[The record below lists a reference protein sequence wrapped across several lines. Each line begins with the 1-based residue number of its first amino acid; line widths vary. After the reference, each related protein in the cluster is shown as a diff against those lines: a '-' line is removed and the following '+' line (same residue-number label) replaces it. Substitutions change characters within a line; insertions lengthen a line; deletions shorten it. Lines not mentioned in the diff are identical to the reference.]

1 MSNHEPG
8 PAPGKSRGFPL
19 ALKVNIIIVASLVIG
34 IGGAISYIAVTQ
46 YRSSLAATDL
56 ALRQQSQILYYAV
69 KNLMLPGEAPI
80 ARSFLA
86 DIQQNAG
93 LDYLLDLFRVNGVE
107 AFIDNLTI
115 RKVNENIRASGKQ
128 FPLKPEPTPQPQRKD
143 MRETHF
149 HDAAEMGN
157 EVIFQVASGSTVVRT
172 IITPLL
178 NSPPCAACHG
188 GDHTIRGIIQVTTD
202 LTEELAGPRR
212 ALAISGAFFLLLV
225 TALALVLTQFLRRT
239 VIAPV
244 TRIGAVCANV
254 AAGRFDKKVV
264 VTTRDEMGELGRTVN
279 TMVDGLFERFE
290 LAKYVS
296 ASTVQSIR
304 DGARGKR
311 VGITMLFSDVRG
323 FTSYSE
329 RQEPETIVASL
340 NKLLTAQTDI
350 IHANGGDV
358 DKYVGDEIV
367 SLFTGEDQHMCA
379 CRSALAIQ
387 AELVKNRT
395 TLYDGLAVGIGINTG
410 EVVLGMIGSE
420 KRADFTVI
428 GDAVN
433 YTARLCSSAKP
444 AMIIISES
452 TWAAVR
458 GKLSA
463 RGPFGL
469 RVKGK
474 QAEQKVYIL
483 QGLEENT
490 R

>member
-1 MSNHEPG
+1 MKYSTAEPG
-8 PAPGKSRGFPL
+8 AVPRRNFPI

-34 IGGAISYIAVTQ
+34 IGGAISYIALSQ

-56 ALRQQSQILYYAV
+56 GLRQQSQILYYAV
-69 KNLMLPGEAPI
+69 KNLMLPGEAPL
-80 ARSFLA
+80 ARSFLR

-93 LDYLLDLFRVNGVE
+93 LDYMIDLFRANGVE
-107 AFIDNLTI
+107 AFVDNQTI
-115 RKVNENIRASGKQ
+115 RRVNEGIRASGKQ
-128 FPLKPEPTPQPQRKD
+128 FPLKPEPTPQPLRKD
-143 MRETHF
+143 PRESRF
-149 HDAAEMGN
+149 HESAAMGN
-157 EVIFQVASGSTVVRT
+157 EIIFQTESGSTVVRT
-172 IITPLL
+172 IFTPLL
-178 NSPPCAACHG
+178 NNPPCAACHG
-188 GDHTIRGIIQVTTD
+188 TDHTVRGVIQVTTD
-202 LTEELAGPRR
+202 LTEELAGPRN
-212 ALAISGAFFLLLV
+212 ALTIAGAFFLALV
-225 TALALVLTQFLRRT
+225 TALALVLTQFIRRA
-239 VIAPV
+239 VIVPV
-244 TRIGAVCANV
+244 TQIGAVCANV
-254 AAGRFDKKVV
+254 TAGRFDRKVEV
-264 VTTRDEMGELGRTVN
+264 KTRDELGDLGRTVN

-329 RQEPETIVASL
+329 KQEPETIVASL
-340 NKLLTAQTDI
+340 NKLLTAQTEI

-367 SLFTGEDQHMCA
+367 SIFTGEDQHVCA
-379 CRSALAIQ
+379 CRSALQIQ
-387 AELVKNRT
+387 AELVKNRAS
-395 TLYDGLAVGIGINTG
+395 LYDGLSVGIGVNTG
-410 EVVLGMIGSE
+410 EVILGMIGSE
-420 KRADFTVI
+420 KRADYTVI

-433 YTARLCSSAKP
+433 YTARLCSSARP

-458 GKLSA
+458 QRATAK
-463 RGPFGL
+463 GPYGL

-483 QGLEENT
+483 QALEDP

>member
-1 MSNHEPG
+1 MRR
-8 PAPGKSRGFPL
+8 AFPI
-19 ALKVNIIIVASLVIG
+19 ALKVNLIIVASLVIG
-34 IGGAISYIAVTQ
+34 IGGGIFYIAFSQ
-46 YRSSLAATDL
+46 YRASLAGTDL
-56 ALRQQSQILYYAV
+56 SLRQQSQILYYAV

-86 DIQQNAG
+86 DIQQNSG
-93 LDYLLDLFRVNGVE
+93 LDYRIALYRTTGVE
-107 AFIDNLTI
+107 AFVDNQTI
-115 RKVNENIRASGKQ
+115 RRVNGNIKASGKQ
-128 FPLKPEPTPQPQRKD
+128 FPLKPEPTPRPGQIDLQ
-143 MRETHF
+143 EAHF
-149 HDAAEMGN
+149 QEAAESGA
-157 EVIFQVASGSTVVRT
+157 ETISQAASGGTVVRMVF
-172 IITPLL
+172 TPLL

-188 GDHTIRGIIQVTTD
+188 TDHSVRGVIQVTAD
-202 LTEELAGPRR
+202 LTDELAGPRT
-212 ALAISGAFFLLLV
+212 ALAIAGVFFLALV
-225 TALALVLTQFLRRT
+225 TGLALVLTLFLRHV
-239 VIAPV
+239 VIRPV
-244 TRIGAVCANV
+244 TRIGEVCASV
-254 AAGRFDKKVV
+254 TAGRFDQRVDLAV
-264 VTTRDEMGELGRTVN
+264 NDEIGDLGRTVN
-279 TMVDGLFERFE
+279 TMVKGLFERFE

-329 RQEPETIVASL
+329 KQEPETIVSSL
-340 NKLLTAQTDI
+340 NKILSAQTDI

-367 SLFTGEDQHMCA
+367 SIFTGEDQHVRA

-387 AELVKNRT
+387 AELLKNKE
-395 TLYDGLAVGIGINTG
+395 TLYDGLAVGVGINTG

-444 AMIIISES
+444 GMIIISDS
-452 TWAAVR
+452 TYAAV
-458 GKLSA
+458 KDA
-463 RGPFGL
+463 VAAKGPFGL

-474 QAEQKVYIL
+474 QAEQRVFLL
-483 QGLEENT
+483 QAMKEKT
-490 R
+490 P